1 VPTYTIVE
9 APSHLGL
16 RAGGVEALPAALL
29 AAGLAER
36 LGGRRGDRLAA
47 PAFDERIDPDTRML
61 NPGGLRDYSP
71 RLADAVGAV
80 LEDGAFPIVLGGDCS
95 ILLGIMLALRRRG
108 RYGLLFLDGHA
119 DFYQPEAEPTG
130 EAASMELALVTG
142 RGPEIVTNL
151 EGRCPLV
158 LDEDVVVFGFRDA
171 AHAAA
176 EGSRL
181 LAPAL
186 RALDLAAVRE
196 RGIEWATLDA
206 LAHLERKGGP
216 TGFWVH
222 LDVDVLDDAIMPAVD
237 YRLPDGLSWDELTA
251 VLRRVVASDRAVG
264 LDVTIF
270 NPTLDPDGQIAASLV
285 DSLVTGLSRCGP

>member
-1 VPTYTIVE
+1 VGAVPTYRTVE

-16 RAGGVEALPAALL
+16 RAAGVEALPATLL
-29 AAGLAER
+29 GAGLAER
-36 LGGRRGDRLAA
+36 LGVGRGVRLVA
-47 PAFDERIDPDTRML
+47 PAFDPRIDPDTGML
-61 NPGGLRDYSP
+61 NPGGLRDYAT

-130 EAASMELALVTG
+130 EAASMELALITG

-151 EGRCPLV
+151 EGRHPLV

-176 EGSRL
+176 EGSRP
-181 LAPAL
+181 LAPTL
-186 RALDLAAVRE
+186 RAMDLAAVRE
-196 RGIEWATLDA
+196 RGIERAARDA
-206 LAHLERKGGP
+206 LAHLGRKNGP
-216 TGFWVH
+216 TGFWIH

-237 YRLPDGLSWDELTA
+237 YRLPDGLSWEELTA
-251 VLRRVVASDRAVG
+251 LLRMVVPDGRVVG

-270 NPTLDPDGQIAASLV
+270 NPTLDPGGQIASTLV
-285 DSLVTGLSRCGP
+285 DSLVTGLSR